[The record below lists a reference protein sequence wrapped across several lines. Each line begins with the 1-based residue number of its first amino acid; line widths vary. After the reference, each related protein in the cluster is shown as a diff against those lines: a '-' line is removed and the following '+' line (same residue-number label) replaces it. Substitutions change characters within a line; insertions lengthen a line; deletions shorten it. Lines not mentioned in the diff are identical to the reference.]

1 MAAQPSQRGDAGS
14 TPAVFANRS
23 LLRRDQSVNAF
34 LWTMVAVFVI
44 GILGKATILLT
55 QDTTRNLG
63 LIPFD
68 ILCELG
74 LLVWAVYL
82 LR

>member
-1 MAAQPSQRGDAGS
+1 
-14 TPAVFANRS
+14 
-23 LLRRDQSVNAF
+23 VNAF